1 MKKLMDILPI
11 NNRNENN
18 ETLENYICLARSIL
32 PRLLRQRRTKIC
44 RPGGTRKDL
53 FLLKNVKTIKKM
65 RVVVQSFPSS

>member
-32 PRLLRQRRTKIC
+32 PRLLSSNGTA
-44 RPGGTRKDL
+44 GGGRCGTADG
-53 FLLKNVKTIKKM
+53 
-65 RVVVQSFPSS
+65 QY

>member
-32 PRLLRQRRTKIC
+32 PRLLRQESQRACPHVRA
-44 RPGGTRKDL
+44 
-53 FLLKNVKTIKKM
+53 
-65 RVVVQSFPSS
+65 